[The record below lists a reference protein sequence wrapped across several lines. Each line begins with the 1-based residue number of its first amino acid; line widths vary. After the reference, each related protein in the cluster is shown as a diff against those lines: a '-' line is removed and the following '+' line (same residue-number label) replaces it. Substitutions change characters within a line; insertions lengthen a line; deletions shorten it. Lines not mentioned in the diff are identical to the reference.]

1 MNDFFSLAIP
11 HTAPIAVL
19 FIAILTAFALSL
31 ASRNKGAKAGGIAL
45 LVSLIG
51 ARLATGM
58 DETGIAAGAMILAF
72 LICVLYGNFIV
83 KLVGLIYIPRVAL
96 ISLDQFG
103 VIDSQTM
110 WYASEIP
117 LIIQILLVIY
127 GASVGGGVAVFN
139 RVGVRISRFAH
150 AAYQLSAWVQ
160 TKVDHKSH

>member
-1 MNDFFSLAIP
+1 MLSTN
-11 HTAPIAVL
+11 PIILTYCV
-19 FIAILTAFALSL
+19 AILAVFALSL
-31 ASRNKGAKAGGIAL
+31 ASSNKGVKSGGIAL
-45 LVSLIG
+45 LVSLVG
-51 ARLATGM
+51 ARVATGM
-58 DETGIAAGAMILAF
+58 DETGIAAGSMILAF

-110 WYASEIP
+110 WYVSEIP

-139 RVGVRISRFAH
+139 RVGVRISGFTH
-150 AAYQLSAWVQ
+150 ATHQLSAWVQ
-160 TKVDHKSH
+160 TKVDHKIH